1 MQSRRERFVPFHFLS
16 PSRKPT
22 TQKGGHNVA
31 TRWIDFTELKR
42 QVSIRDVLARYGFM
56 DGLHEKKPGKLVGP
70 CPIHGGKN
78 GTSFNVDADKNVF
91 HCFSECG
98 GGNVLDLVM
107 KIEGC
112 TIRDAGEKLS
122 DWFGL
127 SYERRKKGGPTP
139 QSAKHTSPKPA
150 AAVHTSE
157 RNSAD
162 GANPPLERPLK
173 DLNPD
178 HPYLVQRGLTVPTI
192 KLFGIGYC
200 TRGLMRGRIA
210 IPIHDE
216 HGDLVAYAGRAVDG
230 ALAAEKGKFRFP
242 DGFKKSLVLFNL
254 HRAMQSSDCH
264 LIVVEGFFDCFKVT
278 QAGFPYVVALMGS
291 TLSEPQE
298 QLLLAHSDR
307 LTLFLDGDD
316 AGTKCLREFYARLR
330 RRTYLREVH
339 LEPGEQPDSLTD
351 DRIRQLLS

>member
-1 MQSRRERFVPFHFLS
+1 
-16 PSRKPT
+16 
-22 TQKGGHNVA
+22 VA

-42 QVSIRDVLARYGFM
+42 QVSIRDVLARYGLL
-56 DGLHEKKPGKLVGP
+56 DGLQEKKPGKLVGP

-78 GTSFNVDADKNVF
+78 GTSFNVDVDKNVF

-112 TIRDAGEKLS
+112 TIREAGEKLA

-127 SYERRKKGGPTP
+127 SWTRRRKGESTP
-139 QSAKHTSPKPA
+139 QPTNSIAPKPA
-150 AAVHTSE
+150 AAAHTSE
-157 RNSAD
+157 RVGAER
-162 GANPPLERPLK
+162 ANPPLERPLK

-178 HPYLVQRGLTVPTI
+178 HPYLVERGLTVPTI
-192 KLFGIGYC
+192 KTFGIGYC

-230 ALAAEKGKFRFP
+230 ALAAEKGKYRLP
-242 DGFKKSLVLFNL
+242 DGFKKSFVLFNL
-254 HRAMQSSDCH
+254 HRAIQSADRH
-264 LIVVEGFFDCFKVT
+264 LILVEGFFDCFRAT
-278 QAGFPYVVALMGS
+278 QAGFPNVVALMGS

-298 QLLLAHSDR
+298 QLLLAHADR
-307 LTLFLDGDD
+307 LTLFFDGDD
-316 AGTKCLREFYARLR
+316 AGTKCVREFYARLR
-330 RRTYLREVH
+330 RRTFLREAH
-339 LEPGEQPDSLTD
+339 LEPGEQPDTLGD
-351 DRIRQLLS
+351 ERIRELLS